1 MTCFVTVGTT
11 LFEDLINK
19 VLSEDC
25 LTNLKKIGVKKVRL
39 QIGKGNFEQ
48 EVVNRVFGGVA
59 ADEGSASLEGLEID
73 YYRFKPSISE
83 DMADAFIVIG
93 HAGAGTCLEVLAL
106 HLPFITVTNDKLM
119 DNHQAELA
127 IQLSD
132 DGYLLQCTPTTLP
145 EMILKEELF
154 SLRQFAAPNKKF
166 LAEHIKEMVGIK
178 SES

>member
-11 LFEDLINK
+11 LFEELINK

-48 EVVNRVFGGVA
+48 EVVDRVFGGVV

-83 DMADAFIVIG
+83 DMADAFVVIG

-106 HLPFITVTNDKLM
+106 HLPFIT
-119 DNHQAELA
+119 
-127 IQLSD
+127 LSD

>member
-11 LFEDLINK
+11 LFDDLINK
-19 VLSEDC
+19 VLSEES
-25 LTNLKKIGVKKVRL
+25 LENLKKIGVKKVLL

-48 EVVNRVFGGVA
+48 NVIDRVFEGVV
-59 ADEGSASLEGLEID
+59 ADEGSTSFGGLEIE
-73 YYRFKPSISE
+73 YYRFKPSICD

-127 IQLSD
+127 VQLAD
-132 DGYLLQCTPTTLP
+132 EGYLLQCTPATLP
-145 EMILKEELF
+145 ETILNAGLF
-154 SLRQFAAPNKKF
+154 SLRQFEAPTKKF
-166 LAEHIKEMVGIK
+166 VAEHIKQIVGVGK
-178 SES
+178 V